1 MNRYALNQSN
11 KKLIKMIKA
20 KYITALAASLFFL
33 KGEAQQLPLFSQY
46 YYNPFIY
53 NPAFTGTAE
62 TNNAYL
68 IHRSQ
73 WKDMPGSPVTYA
85 LTLDGN
91 VKDKEIGLG
100 LSMFNDQ
107 AGMFNRT
114 GIYGSYSYH
123 LPLNS
128 DHNIY
133 VGLSGG
139 IIDNKIDFSL
149 ANVSDINDPLL
160 YNTNRR
166 KITTDATFGVSYFW
180 KDLTVGF
187 SVPQLLGTKI
197 NFDENNTNVYM
208 RLRRHFIGSVMYNV
222 KINEDID
229 FIPSIMTRAAK
240 GSPFQ
245 FDVNANFAWKDMVR
259 AGLFYR
265 FGYAAGMNVGIKLN
279 KNLTAG
285 YSFEYVISPIGN
297 YSGGGHEI
305 MLGYAFM
312 KNDPKKIKDLEMKL
326 EQAKTANDSL
336 AGVLNKKDKEHD
348 EEIEKLKQAV
358 KDVEANKTTGNNGN
372 NGENT
377 VTPEK
382 EVLGKS
388 EMRKEKLADYQD
400 EDGKEIPKGY
410 YVVIESFKKKENA
423 QNCKKSYEEKQVYKP
438 KIIYNRVRGFYYV
451 SVFYTDDQQNA
462 TTVMEVIQKEKAD
475 VWIFDI
481 Q

>member
-1 MNRYALNQSN
+1 MR
-11 KKLIKMIKA
+11 A
-20 KYITALAASLFFL
+20 KYLTAAIASIFFL

-73 WKDMPGSPVTYA
+73 WKDMPGSPTTYA
-85 LTLDGN
+85 LTIDGN
-91 VKDKEIGLG
+91 VKEKEIGLG
-100 LSMFNDQ
+100 LSLFNDQ
-107 AGMFNRT
+107 TDIFSRT
-114 GIYGSYSYH
+114 GLYGSYSYH
-123 LPLNS
+123 LPLKG
-128 DHNIY
+128 DHNVY
-133 VGLSGG
+133 LGLSAGV
-139 IIDNKIDFSL
+139 IDNKIDFSR
-149 ANVSDINDPLL
+149 ANVTDVNDPLL

-166 KITTDATFGVSYFW
+166 KITTDATFGISYFW

-197 NFDENNTNVYM
+197 NYNEENTNVYM
-208 RLRRHFIGSVMYNV
+208 RLRRHFIGSVMYKV
-222 KINEDID
+222 EINEDID

-240 GSPFQ
+240 ASPFQ

-265 FGYAAGMNVGIKLN
+265 FGYAAGMNLGVKLN

-305 MLGYAFM
+305 MLGYSFM
-312 KNDPKKIKDLEMKL
+312 KHDPKKIKDLEMKL
-326 EQAKTANDSL
+326 EQTKNTNDSL
-336 AGVLNKKDKEHD
+336 AGIMNKKDKEHD
-348 EEIEKLKQAV
+348 EEIEKLKQAI
-358 KDVEANKTTGNNGN
+358 KDVEAAKTTTGNNETKKDSVVTN
-372 NGENT
+372 NETDN
-377 VTPEK
+377 
-382 EVLGKS
+382 LGKS
-388 EMRKEKLADYQD
+388 DVRSEKVIDYQD
-400 EDGKEIPKGY
+400 EDGKPIPKGF

-423 QNCKKSYEEKQVYKP
+423 QKCKASYAEKQVYLP

-475 VWIFDI
+475 VWVFDLE
-481 Q
+481 

>member
-1 MNRYALNQSN
+1 MKNNT
-11 KKLIKMIKA
+11 
-20 KYITALAASLFFL
+20 KYIILIVASLFWM
-33 KGEAQQLPLFSQY
+33 KSEAQQLPLFSQY

-73 WKDMPGSPVTYA
+73 WKDMPGSPTTYA
-85 LTLDGN
+85 LTIDGN
-91 VKDKEIGLG
+91 VKEKEIGLG
-100 LSMFNDQ
+100 LSLFNDQ
-107 AGMFNRT
+107 TDIFSRT
-114 GIYGSYSYH
+114 GLYGSYSYH
-123 LPLNS
+123 LPLQG
-128 DHNIY
+128 DHHIY
-133 VGLSGG
+133 LGLSAG
-139 IIDNKIDFSL
+139 IIDNKIDFSR
-149 ANVSDINDPLL
+149 ANVTDVNDPLL

-166 KITTDATFGVSYFW
+166 KVTTDATFGVSYFW

-197 NFDENNTNVYM
+197 NYDEDNTNVYM
-208 RLRRHFIGSVMYNV
+208 RLRRHFIGSVMYNIE
-222 KINEDID
+222 INEDFD

-240 GSPFQ
+240 GTPFQ

-265 FGYAAGMNVGIKLN
+265 FGYAAGMNLGVKLN

-297 YSGGGHEI
+297 FSGGGHEI
-305 MLGYAFM
+305 MLGYSFM
-312 KNDPKKIKDLEMKL
+312 KHDPKKIKDLEMKL
-326 EQAKTANDSL
+326 EQAKSSNDSL

-348 EEIEKLKQAV
+348 EEIEKLKQAI
-358 KDVEANKTTGNNGN
+358 KDVETAKASTGNTDGNNGN
-372 NGENT
+372 NT
-377 VTPEK
+377 AEK
-382 EVLGKS
+382 EELGS
-388 EMRKEKLADYQD
+388 TDVRKEKVADYQD

-423 QNCKKSYEEKQVYKP
+423 QNCKKAYADKQIYMP

-451 SVFYTDDQQNA
+451 SVFYTDDQTNA
-462 TTVMEVIQKEKAD
+462 QTVMEVIQKEKAD